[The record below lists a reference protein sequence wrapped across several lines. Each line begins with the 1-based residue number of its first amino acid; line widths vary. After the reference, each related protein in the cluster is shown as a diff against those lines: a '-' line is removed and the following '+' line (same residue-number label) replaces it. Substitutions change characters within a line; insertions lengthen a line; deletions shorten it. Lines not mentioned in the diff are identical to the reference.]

1 MIGCELD
8 EAVWLLTT
16 RLGGGVRGLIH
27 VTVVIQISSDA
38 SLIALAGC
46 SRWLLLLVCLLVLA
60 GCLRCSG
67 CAGIGDYVGA
77 RDIVH
82 TIVYWFESDR
92 SITIS

>member
-1 MIGCELD
+1 VIGCELD

-46 SRWLLLLVCLLVLA
+46 SRWLLSLVALAGVLA
-60 GCLRCSG
+60 G
-67 CAGIGDYVGA
+67 A
-77 RDIVH
+77 RWVFEMFWMRW
-82 TIVYWFESDR
+82 YWRLCWR
-92 SITIS
+92 SRYSAHHCVLVRVR